1 VEAGV
6 GATESAKTDGSYNVA
21 IALDNVSFAHNFS
34 KNSFHENKAPAF
46 INIEQWY
53 LNRGEHVFLSGPSGS
68 GKSTFL
74 NLLSGTLTP
83 NSGTISLL
91 EQPFST
97 LSNKQRDRFRANN
110 IGVVFQQF
118 NLIPY
123 LSVKQNIKAALYF
136 AGANIKDNAL
146 DQRIFK
152 LLDDLQLPNQLL
164 NAKADTLSVGQQQRV
179 AIARALINT
188 PDILIVDE
196 PTSALD
202 AKARDSFMGVLKEL
216 AKNSALVFVSHDP
229 YLKKY
234 FTTHIDMQQFTPYHH
249 QATDMSAA
257 SGSVT
262 PC

>member
-1 VEAGV
+1 MKACV
-6 GATESAKTDGSYNVA
+6 GATESAKTDGTRNVA
-21 IALDNVSFAHNFS
+21 VAVNNVSFSHNDP
-34 KNSFHENKAPAF
+34 NSERARPF
-46 INIEQWY
+46 IEIEQWHLY
-53 LNRGEHVFLSGPSGS
+53 RGEHVFLSGPSGS

-83 NSGTISLL
+83 DSGTISLL

-97 LSNKQRDRFRANN
+97 LSNRQRDRFRANN

-136 AGANIKDNAL
+136 AGTNIKDKAL
-146 DQRIFK
+146 DERILA
-152 LLDDLQLPNQLL
+152 LLEDLQLSNQLL

-179 AIARALINT
+179 AIARAIINT

-202 AKARDSFMGVLKEL
+202 AKARDSFMGVLKRL
-216 AKNSALVFVSHDP
+216 AKDSALVFVSHDP

-234 FTTHIDMQQFTPYHH
+234 FSTHIDMQQFTPYHH
-249 QATDMSAA
+249 GFSDASAV
-257 SGSVT
+257 SRSVSA
-262 PC
+262 C

>member
-1 VEAGV
+1 MKAGV
-6 GATESAKTDGSYNVA
+6 GATESPKTNGSYSIA
-21 IALDNVSFAHNFS
+21 IAIDNVSFSHNAAHS
-34 KNSFHENKAPAF
+34 ERARPF
-46 INIEQWY
+46 IEIEQWHLY
-53 LNRGEHVFLSGPSGS
+53 RGEHVFLSGPSGS

-83 NSGTISLL
+83 DSGTISLL
-91 EQPFST
+91 EQPFSA

-136 AGANIKDNAL
+136 AGANIKDKAL
-146 DQRIFK
+146 DERILT
-152 LLDDLQLPNQLL
+152 LLNDLQLSHQLL

-202 AKARDSFMGVLKEL
+202 AKARDSFMNVLKKL
-216 AKNSALVFVSHDP
+216 SKNSALVFVSHDP

-234 FTTHIDMQQFTPYHH
+234 FSTHISMQQFTVNHPEV
-249 QATDMSAA
+249 TDVPAFPGSAL
-257 SGSVT
+257 